1 MENELDL
8 TIKKLSYM
16 LDKMDLPVDVGEA
29 VCLANDLDLL
39 LKARGIIKF
48 YRDE

>member
-8 TIKKLSYM
+8 TIKKLSKL
-16 LDKMDLPVDVGEA
+16 LDLHDLPQDTGA
-29 VCLANDLDLL
+29 AICLANDLDLL
-39 LKARGIIKF
+39 LKARGIIKH